1 MMMDDRRLRK
11 VALYS
16 GVVAGIAYLSYSVLK
31 TAFCGRGWWSERNKI
46 PSHQSNLKST
56 SCQTDITS
64 LSTTRPCMLPGTTV
78 QEGIRELN
86 LKAQEYRELGL
97 NFSQRD
103 KTKSLQNSPWSSPW
117 SLSPADEKR
126 IMSRSVDNLT
136 LCVRTNSPLHRRKS
150 MPKERVSLDGEET
163 LLIKQTD
170 CHLPTLK
177 ESEQVLYKQLDSLS
191 VKARIMTCYE
201 AKCLVTLLHSKDEE
215 TQVKMLTT
223 MSNCAAF
230 TVNQNRLADA
240 GCLVVLRN
248 LIKSP
253 SPVVQVT
260 AVQAVANLAVNSR
273 NQAPF
278 QVCVPVL
285 MNYAVDP
292 ETGAYLRSL
301 SLMALANLALEEV
314 PVTLYRSNLHSLFQ
328 FLEGSTV
335 KIQVLKLLNN
345 LSCCSSIAPYILTTK
360 CPSVCKMLNNE
371 NRDVILRLLTFLG
384 NMSMA
389 AGQQKLLN
397 KELSADDEKTS
408 EMLESTV
415 FSQLLSESF
424 YRKIFSLSSSS
435 DEEVCANARKVYSIL
450 SQLHQYNI

>member
-1 MMMDDRRLRK
+1 MMDDRRLRK

-16 GVVAGIAYLSYSVLK
+16 GVVAGVAYLSYSVFK
-31 TAFCGRGWWSERNKI
+31 TAFCGRGWWSERNKRT
-46 PSHQSNLKST
+46 L
-56 SCQTDITS
+56 
-64 LSTTRPCMLPGTTV
+64 V

-86 LKAQEYRELGL
+86 LKAQEYRQLGL
-97 NFSQRD
+97 NFSPRD
-103 KTKSLQNSPWSSPW
+103 RAKSLQNSPWSSPCT
-117 SLSPADEKR
+117 LSPADEKQ
-126 IMSRSVDNLT
+126 IMSRSVDNLA
-136 LCVRTNSPLHRRKS
+136 LCVRTKSPLHRRKS
-150 MPKERVSLDGEET
+150 MPKERVSLDGEES
-163 LLIKQTD
+163 LLMKQTD
-170 CHLPTLK
+170 CHFPILK
-177 ESEQVLYKQLDSLS
+177 ESEQVFYKQLDSLS
-191 VKARIMTCYE
+191 MKARIMTHYE

-215 TQVKMLTT
+215 TQVKVLTT

-260 AVQAVANLAVNSR
+260 SVQAVANLAVNSR

-285 MNYAVDP
+285 LKYAVDP

-314 PVTLYRSNLHSLFQ
+314 PVTLYKSNLHSLLQ
-328 FLEGSTV
+328 FLEESTI

-345 LSCCSSIAPYILTTK
+345 LSCCSAIAPYILTTK
-360 CPSVCKMLNNE
+360 CPSICKMLDIE
-371 NRDVILRLLTFLG
+371 DRDVLLRLLTFLG
-384 NMSMA
+384 NMSVA
-389 AGQQKLLN
+389 ASQQQMLN
-397 KELSADDEKTS
+397 KELSADNENTF

-415 FSQLLSESF
+415 HSQLLCESF
-424 YRKIFSLSSSS
+424 YRKMFSLLSST
-435 DEEVCANARKVYSIL
+435 DEEICANARKVCSIL
-450 SQLHQYNI
+450 SQLHHYNI